1 MRKFFIQAANKK
13 HFESL
18 IKDYRKNGFY
28 LVTYGR
34 RLAELENEEASE
46 FITIEY

>member
-1 MRKFFIQAANKK
+1 MRKFRITAGNKE

-18 IKDYRKNGFY
+18 IKDYRADGY
-28 LVTYGR
+28 MLITYGN
-34 RLAELENEEASE
+34 RLAELEKEDS